1 MNTFA
6 EDWKKGP
13 IGYGLFAENSE
24 RKDGNF
30 LKKCAAGR
38 PAALA
43 AQGPPNQTRRRM
55 EEKKLLSFIESS
67 GLLSAAEKAGVTLSK
82 VEELKLLSTA
92 ERLGLLSLAESA
104 GSTDGALISSL
115 GLPFFVLGCASLLCI
130 PDQSLVLT
138 VVQDVLALTLFGG
151 SAALL
156 VTGNLVAA
164 LNE

>member
-1 MNTFA
+1 
-6 EDWKKGP
+6 
-13 IGYGLFAENSE
+13 
-24 RKDGNF
+24 
-30 LKKCAAGR
+30 
-38 PAALA
+38 
-43 AQGPPNQTRRRM
+43 M

-151 SAALL
+151 SAALF